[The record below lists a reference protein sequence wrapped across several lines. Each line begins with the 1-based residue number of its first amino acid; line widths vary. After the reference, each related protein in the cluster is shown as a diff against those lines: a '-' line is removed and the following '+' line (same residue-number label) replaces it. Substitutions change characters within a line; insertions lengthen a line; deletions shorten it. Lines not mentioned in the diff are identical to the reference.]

1 MLTQT
6 KSTKYFPISRIV
18 TSFVIIYLLNCT
30 DLLFTYTYLQ
40 TGQFYEAN
48 PIMAPFIEN
57 PYIALLIKIIMP
69 GAFIIYALRHID
81 EIPKNFFSFTFH
93 IMLAVILGYI
103 IINGLHLIYFLELLS
118 II

>member
-1 MLTQT
+1 MLAQA

-18 TSFVIIYLLNCT
+18 TCFVIIYLLNCI

-48 PIMAPFIEN
+48 PIMAPIIEN
-57 PYIALLIKIIMP
+57 PYLALSIKIIMP
-69 GAFIIYALRHID
+69 GIFIIYALRHLD
-81 EIPKNFFSFTFH
+81 EIPNKSFPFVFH
-93 IMLAVILGYI
+93 MLLAVLFGYT
-103 IINGLHLIYFLELLS
+103 IINGLHLIYFLQLLP